1 MKVGKRREKGKW
13 KERDKDG
20 GSTTC
25 KVRGQTERRDI
36 QETDEKN
43 ELGDKRGRGG
53 KKMEWLRD
61 IASAKSKTNDKNK
74 KDAAGGK

>member
-1 MKVGKRREKGKW
+1 M
-13 KERDKDG
+13 G

-43 ELGDKRGRGG
+43 ELGDERGREG
-53 KKMEWLRD
+53 KKMEW
-61 IASAKSKTNDKNK
+61 
-74 KDAAGGK
+74 